1 MQLRLVF
8 LLHPEGL
15 LQGHFIGSRI
25 DHREQIAG
33 LDPLAVLE
41 QQLDQLA
48 VHPPTHIDRVVG
60 GHRTQ
65 GLQLDRETALRDS
78 RHPHR
83 HRSAIAPATARGCL
97 GLGRPEPPDQ
107 DEQQR

>member
-1 MQLRLVF
+1 MQLRLIL
-8 LLHPEGL
+8 LLHPQGL

-33 LDPLAVLE
+33 LYSLAFLE
-41 QQLDQLA
+41 RQLDQLA
-48 VHPPTHIDRVVG
+48 VHPATHIDRVVG

-65 GLQLDRETALRDS
+65 GLQLDRKTALRDS

-83 HRSAIAPATARGCL
+83 HRPAIAPATARGCL